1 VISRGALT
9 AAAAFLLWGVVPI
22 YWKQLENVSASE
34 LTAHRIVWSILFL
47 LGVVAWRKAFGE
59 LRRAFTERRVF
70 SYNLLAS
77 GLLAINWTVYVWAV
91 NNGHIIECS
100 LGYFLTPLGNVILGS
115 LFLHERLRRLQW
127 VSIALAATGVAFL
140 LLRAGHVPW
149 IALTLAISWSLYGML
164 KKQSHLG
171 PIPGLTAETLV
182 LFPVA
187 AVYLIWRMH
196 TGEGALGHVSVWEH
210 ALILAM
216 GMVTSVP
223 LLMFAYGVQRI
234 RLVTTGLLQYI
245 APSVQFLVGL
255 HLYHEPFETAR
266 LQAFAFIWCGLVLY
280 TADGFWEQRG
290 KLRLA
295 G

>member
-1 VISRGALT
+1 MISRGALT

-22 YWKQLENVSASE
+22 YWKQLEEVSASE

-47 LGVVAWRKAFGE
+47 LGVVAWRKAFAE
-59 LRRAFTERRVF
+59 LQRAFTEGRVLI
-70 SYNLLAS
+70 YNLLAS
-77 GLLAINWTVYVWAV
+77 GMLAVNWTVYVWGV

-100 LGYFLTPLGNVILGS
+100 LGYFLTPLGNVLLGS

-127 VSIALAATGVAFL
+127 VAIALAAAGVLFL
-140 LLRAGHVPW
+140 LVRAGHVPW
-149 IALTLAISWSLYGML
+149 IALTLATSWSLYGML
-164 KKQSHLG
+164 KKKSQLG
-171 PIPGLTAETLV
+171 SIAGLTAETLV

-187 AVYLIWRMH
+187 GAYLLWRMH
-196 TGEGALGHVSVWEH
+196 TGEGALGHVSAWQHV
-210 ALILAM
+210 LILAM

-234 RLVTTGLLQYI
+234 RLVTMGLLQYI
-245 APSVQFLVGL
+245 APSVQFLLGL
-255 HLYHEPFETAR
+255 YLYREPFDTAR

-280 TADGFWEQRG
+280 TADSFWEQRG